1 MKSKLIFLL
10 ILLLSLSGCAKS
22 PAGLPDKAEE
32 IDGLKFAER
41 VETSFANQFAIDR
54 YEGGYSMI
62 STSDGERYL
71 IVPKGGETPEK
82 IDDKIKVIRRPTEK
96 IYMAATAAM
105 EHFAALGKTDAV
117 SFSALS
123 GDKWYIEAAREAL
136 ESGGM
141 IYAGKYN
148 LPDYEL
154 LLSKGCPLSI
164 QSTMISHAPEV
175 KEKLEELGITVFTDL
190 SSYESHPLGRSEW
203 IKVYGEI
210 LGESDLAKELFE
222 EQTSRLEKLP
232 EITGEKKKAVFFYI
246 SGSGGIITRKSG
258 DYVSKMIELAGGEN
272 VLSEKGGDNALSTV
286 AMEPE
291 EFYTKARDADVI
303 IYDGAITG
311 EINSFSE
318 LTEKNALL
326 ADFKAVKNKNVW
338 CTKKSFFQETLET
351 GEIISEFNSVF
362 SQDAEDELKHLRRL
376 KDGD

>member
-71 IVPKGGETPEK
+71 IVPEGGEAPEK

-105 EHFAALGKTDAV
+105 EHFSALGKTDAV

-154 LLSKGCPLSI
+154 LLSKECHLSI

-222 EQTSRLEKLP
+222 EQTSLLEKLP